1 MTSLLCKPQD
11 GPDFEIQADS
21 VPAQGFNEFG
31 NYCFSV
37 QSKTACRLLVDEIEL
52 IQTDTN
58 RQNTWEWRPGFYAGE
73 VLAELFD
80 WDGKSIAKY
89 RLDVSP
95 DPKKLGRIGYD
106 AMVEAI
112 RRFDP
117 RLLVGS
123 ESAQSVI
130 GTRGEITNLHLQ
142 YSRLRRFGQAFV
154 DAITAVTVRPQTL
167 LTRDRT
173 WKTVHQVKRVDR
185 QTILSIIRNPDS
197 LALLANEGRS
207 NSADSGSPMFNVAM
221 SRDELDT
228 PANRALLATLYDV
241 IRRSRLL
248 IESFTRIAADE
259 VANPTRTA
267 LKPRLGRRLEVL
279 RTLEAQLRRI
289 VKRTPFK
296 EVTRTEVT
304 SAGLVVIAA
313 HPLYARAFRAG
324 WNILRP
330 GIEHA
335 DEKEYLWTS
344 PTWEIYERWCYL
356 QTFQAV
362 QLAFPGLEWERRYP
376 SKSGDS
382 ILIRGEAAGIRVET
396 HFQLRFPA
404 FDMSDRQSFYSL
416 SRERYPDI
424 VVTCTSNS
432 VRRFVVLDAKYRSTR
447 ESVLEAMESAH
458 IYSDSLRWND
468 IAPALTLLLVPA
480 AGGAPWLEQT
490 AFWEKHDVGV
500 KVCTAGTDLNELST
514 ILKSAL
520 I

>member
-1 MTSLLCKPQD
+1 MTSLLCKPQTEP
-11 GPDFEIQADS
+11 GFEIEADS
-21 VPAQGFNEFG
+21 VPAGGFNELG
-31 NYCFSV
+31 NYSFSV
-37 QSKTACRLLVDEIEL
+37 QSPSPCRLFIDEIEL
-52 IQTDTN
+52 LQTDTN
-58 RQNTWEWRPGFYAGE
+58 LHNTWEWRPGFYAGE

-80 WDGKSIAKY
+80 WDGKSIARY

-95 DPKKLGRIGYD
+95 DPRKLGRIEYD

-123 ESAQSVI
+123 ESAQRAI
-130 GTRGEITNLHLQ
+130 GTQGQITNLHLQ

-207 NSADSGSPMFNVAM
+207 HNADLDSPMFNVAM

-248 IESFTRIAADE
+248 IDSFTRIAADE

-267 LKPRLGRRLEVL
+267 LRPRLGRRLEVL

-296 EVTRTEVT
+296 EVTHSDAQVRK
-304 SAGLVVIAA
+304 
-313 HPLYARAFRAG
+313 
-324 WNILRP
+324 LRRLF
-330 GIEHA
+330 A
-335 DEKEYLWTS
+335 L
-344 PTWEIYERWCYL
+344 
-356 QTFQAV
+356 
-362 QLAFPGLEWERRYP
+362 FP
-376 SKSGDS
+376 DS
-382 ILIRGEAAGIRVET
+382 CD
-396 HFQLRFPA
+396 P
-404 FDMSDRQSFYSL
+404 
-416 SRERYPDI
+416 
-424 VVTCTSNS
+424 
-432 VRRFVVLDAKYRSTR
+432 
-447 ESVLEAMESAH
+447 
-458 IYSDSLRWND
+458 
-468 IAPALTLLLVPA
+468 
-480 AGGAPWLEQT
+480 
-490 AFWEKHDVGV
+490 
-500 KVCTAGTDLNELST
+500 
-514 ILKSAL
+514 
-520 I
+520 